1 MAEVKE
7 SCNTGAENT
16 GTPDQK
22 PVTTVKGAAAAA
34 ATSVHAL
41 SQAPGADAARHTSPV
56 ADLPPVRRALIVA
69 CLWLTVAGSSVQ
81 DAFGPFFFGAALD
94 KIPHSGAG
102 YHTAIAAVFSVGHVA
117 TFFAL
122 PLITRVLRD
131 LGSKQ
136 LVVIASCARGVTVII
151 FAVTSDIA
159 NWKVFL
165 AYCYAV
171 RLLQGLAF
179 LAITIPVMAYLTRMY
194 PANLGFVNSCL
205 VTSLSLGHAIG
216 TLLSGV
222 LYDVGGFKLPF
233 IVTGSIGIFASVCV
247 GVFVV
252 DIDRLAVEQQHGQ
265 QLQGEK
271 SAETAEK
278 HVGLWPVLR
287 EPWAFFLLLLAIAA
301 LVAVSSMEAI
311 LGRYL
316 TSQFGVRATTVGV
329 ILAFLFVQSTVLG
342 PILGKLLDGGLRRNT
357 TLIVGLVLLG
367 QGCLLV
373 GPATFLHLPTSL
385 ALVSVSL
392 LVIGLGGVLTIMTV
406 NVALVEHL
414 HQIGIGNAVET
425 RVAVASLARVAHCTG
440 FFLGPVLMSPLVAA
454 LDFQA
459 AFTILAFVYWGL
471 AGRVLAV
478 RGLKHYWRSST
489 PAPSCG
495 SSSWEDE

>member
-1 MAEVKE
+1 MTDK
-7 SCNTGAENT
+7 TGFSDAGAHDGTNLLGPSERSD
-16 GTPDQK
+16 GTPCTQ
-22 PVTTVKGAAAAA
+22 
-34 ATSVHAL
+34 
-41 SQAPGADAARHTSPV
+41 SQTEDDFKSTGEHRLPAR
-56 ADLPPVRRALIVA
+56 RG
-69 CLWLTVAGSSVQ
+69 LTVALLWLSVAAGCLQ
-81 DAFGPFFFGAALD
+81 NVFGPFFFKDALA
-94 KIPHSGAG
+94 KNPQSGPG
-102 YHTAIAAVFSVGHVA
+102 YHTAVGAVFSIGNLSSLV
-117 TFFAL
+117 AL
-122 PLITRVLRD
+122 PLCTRVLRD
-131 LGSKQ
+131 IGSKQ
-136 LVVIASCARGVTVII
+136 LLVIASFTRAAASII
-151 FAVTSDIA
+151 FSPLNGIA
-159 NWKVFL
+159 DWRVFL
-165 AYCYAV
+165 AYSYII
-171 RLLQGLAF
+171 RFIHGLAF
-179 LAITIPVMAYLTRMY
+179 LCITIPTMTYLTRLY
-194 PANLGFVNSCL
+194 PENLGFVNSCL
-205 VTSLSLGHAIG
+205 VTSLSLGHSIG
-216 TLLSGV
+216 TLLSGA